1 MSVKTGVSPDKLHQR
16 RNSSVLKRFLTDKL
30 FKFKQ
35 LSVIKRF
42 LADKHKIPLLRET

>member
-16 RNSSVLKRFLTDKL
+16 RNLSGLKRFLTDKL
-30 FKFKQ
+30 LKFNQ

-42 LADKHKIPLLRET
+42 LADKHKIPQFRET